1 MLNISSLHFSNYLS
15 EWTHRSFVKCIVG
28 INKPKRLECCS
39 VVCFFFLGL
48 FASNLQTI
56 IGMRW
61 TLRYNPDP
69 GHEFSVF
76 LAKFSNTYW
85 FVYVC
90 MMSHVVSPH
99 SIMSYCFRIFRASI
113 RRYVNALLFRRLGR
127 KHTVSSIILL
137 LCSRFVVIYFVLK
150 FNMNTSIFFI
160 IWSL

>member
-1 MLNISSLHFSNYLS
+1 MLNISSLHLSNYLS

-61 TLRYNPDP
+61 TLRYNPNSL
-69 GHEFSVF
+69 FSSRSSAT
-76 LAKFSNTYW
+76 LIGLLRSASP
-85 FVYVC
+85 
-90 MMSHVVSPH
+90 VVSPQ

-113 RRYVNALLFRRLGR
+113 RRYVNALLFQRLGR

-150 FNMNTSIFFI
+150 FNMNTSIFFVI
-160 IWSL
+160 CSL